1 MLLSNNQD
9 FSQIAWFPIDLHVLK
24 KALNSSEVS
33 FTQTAFQYTNKQVTR
48 VFCLP
53 TCYLQGRALILLSFN
68 CETSF
73 VGNNTTD
80 LYVALA
86 NPLTLP
92 LEELEGAI
100 SAVLDLQKIN
110 RIQKKMWVFFC
121 VVGFSLVVVVGFFLF
136 LFFQIKGSKS

>member
-24 KALNSSEVS
+24 KAPNSSEVS

-110 RIQKKMWVFFC
+110 RIQKKMWVFFLC
-121 VVGFSLVVVVGFFLF
+121 CWFFF
-136 LFFQIKGSKS
+136 GCCCWVFFFFVFPN